1 MLEFKSFASGSSG
14 NMYTLTDGKTKIM
27 IEAGIKIRD
36 IKKALDFKVSSV
48 SGVLLSHI
56 HKDHS
61 RSIKD
66 LVKLGVDCYM
76 PHSTAQEIGVN
87 HHRVKTIEADKQFK
101 IGTFTILPFNAEHD
115 VETFGYLIV
124 NQQGEKLL
132 FLTDSYYC
140 RYKFKGLNIIA
151 IEANYSMKILEEKI
165 ANGSLPE
172 VMKTRLM
179 RSHFSLENVKD
190 FLKANDLSKVE
201 EIWLLHLSDTNSD
214 AEQFK
219 REIAEQTGKMIYVP
233 SK

>member
-1 MLEFKSFASGSSG
+1 MEFKSFGSGSSG
-14 NMYTLTDGKTKIM
+14 NMYTVTDGSTKIM
-27 IEAGIKIRD
+27 IEAGINIKN
-36 IKKALDFKVSSV
+36 IKKALDFKVSEV
-48 SGVLLSHI
+48 SGLLLSHS
-56 HKDHS
+56 HGDHS
-61 RSIKD
+61 KSVKD

-76 PHSTAQEIGVN
+76 PYSTADTLNID
-87 HHRVKTIEADKQFK
+87 HHRIKRIKHRTTFK
-101 IGTFTILPFNAEHD
+101 VGSLTILAFNVQHD
-115 VETFGYLIV
+115 VEAFGYLIQ
-124 NQQGEKLL
+124 NQVGGRLV
-132 FLTDSYYC
+132 FITDSYYC
-140 RYKFKGLNIIA
+140 KYRFKNLTHIA

>member
-1 MLEFKSFASGSSG
+1 MV
-14 NMYTLTDGKTKIM
+14 NDGETKILL
-27 IEAGIKIRD
+27 ECGIRFKD
-36 IKKALDFKVSSV
+36 IQRGLNFETSDISACLIT
-48 SGVLLSHI
+48 HE
-56 HKDHS
+56 HKDHCVA
-61 RSIKD
+61 IKEV
-66 LVKLGVDCYM
+66 LKVGIDCYM
-76 PHSTAQEIGVN
+76 STGTAKGINIQ
-87 HHRVKTIEADKQFK
+87 HHRIHNIKAKQKFN
-101 IGTFTILPFNAEHD
+101 IGTWSIMPFEANHD
-115 VETFGYLIV
+115 VLEPLSFLLV
-124 NQQGEKLL
+124 NQVGGRLV
-132 FLTDSYYC
+132 FITDSYYC
-140 RYKFKGLNIIA
+140 KYRFKNLTHIA

-190 FLKANDLSKVE
+190 FLRANDLSKVE